1 MAGAKDAVV
10 QFNNSRVG
18 SNDGMVY
25 NNSLQ
30 ANSQGNTWQSM
41 QHNYLNNAGATGD
54 LGFALHDL
62 HHSKYY

>member
-1 MAGAKDAVV
+1 MAGAKDAAV